1 MVVKNDGVQN
11 FFEHFLVPYGKSG
24 LLMPLYTKINK
35 ILIKC
40 GYWWANEK

>member
-11 FFEHFLVPYGKSG
+11 FFEHLIVPCGKSG
-24 LLMPLYTKINK
+24 LLMALYTKINK

-40 GYWWANEK
+40 GYC